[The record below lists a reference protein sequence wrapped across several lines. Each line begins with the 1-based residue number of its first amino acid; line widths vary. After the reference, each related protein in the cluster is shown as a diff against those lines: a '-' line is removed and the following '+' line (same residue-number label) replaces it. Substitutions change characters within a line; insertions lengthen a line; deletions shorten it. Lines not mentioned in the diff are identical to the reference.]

1 MQKFSILTSIFLI
14 AASFFVV
21 SHVALAEDATPT
33 PTPDKSAEAQDLQNR
48 INDLQ
53 ATVSKL
59 QGEETTLSSQISVM
73 DNQIK
78 LSELK
83 IQSTQKQIS
92 DLTLD
97 IDTANKKI
105 DKLENSLDKLSEVLI
120 NRIKETYVVGSSSN
134 FQILLTSN
142 SVSDFVERA
151 NYLRIAQAHDKK
163 LIYDTVQARN
173 DYANQKDIYQDQK
186 VKAEEL
192 QKQLA
197 SYQTD
202 LESEKQQKDALL
214 AQTQGSEANYQRLL
228 AQARAQLAGFS
239 SFTQSQGGASLLGNQ
254 TVCDDWGCYYNQRDS
269 QWGGNSLNG
278 TGYTLA
284 SDGCLITSMAMM
296 YTHYGHRSVNPQTI
310 NSIGS
315 NFASYYPAFLS
326 KTISADGASSS
337 RIGADIDS
345 TLSGGNP
352 VVVGISYD
360 GGPLA
365 DHFVVFVSGSG
376 GNYTMKDPFTPNGNN
391 IDFRGRY
398 PAARIV
404 EVDRV
409 SF

>member
-1 MQKFSILTSIFLI
+1 MRKILLLASICLLLTTFL
-14 AASFFVV
+14 APVV
-21 SHVALAEDATPT
+21 RADDVSPT
-33 PTPDKSAEAQDLQNR
+33 PTPDNSSQVKDLQNR

-53 ATVSKL
+53 STISKL
-59 QGEETTLSSQISVM
+59 QGEENTLSSQISVM

-83 IQSTQKQIS
+83 IDSTQKQIS

-97 IDTANKKI
+97 IDTANHKI

-120 NRIKETYVVGSSSN
+120 NRIKATYEIGSAPDFQVLVSSSN
-134 FQILLTSN
+134 
-142 SVSDFVERA
+142 VSDFVERA

-173 DYANQKDIYQDQK
+173 DYVNQKDIYQDQK
-186 VKAEEL
+186 TKAQEL
-192 QKQLA
+192 QQQLA
-197 SYQTD
+197 SYQTE
-202 LESEKQQKDALL
+202 LQGEKKSKDALL
-214 AQTQGSEANYQRLL
+214 SQTQGNEANYQRLL
-228 AQARAQLAGFS
+228 SQAKAQLAGFS
-239 SFTQSQGGASLLGNQ
+239 NFTQSQGGASLLGNQ
-254 TVCDDWGCYYNQRDS
+254 TTCDDWGCYYNQRDS
-269 QWGGNSLNG
+269 QWGGNSLDG

-284 SDGCLITSMAMM
+284 SDGCLITSMAMI
-296 YTHYGHRSVNPQTI
+296 YTHYGHRGVTPQTI

-315 NFASYYPAFLS
+315 NFASYYPAYLS
-326 KTISADGASSS
+326 KSISADGASSS
-337 RIGADIDS
+337 RVGADIDS
-345 TLSGGNP
+345 TLAGGNP

-376 GNYTMKDPFTPNGNN
+376 GSYTMKDPFTPNGNN

-398 PAARIV
+398 PNARIV

-409 SF
+409 NF